1 MEEKKKKGKKKCQNS
16 ISVISFIRPRCW
28 SRIYYE
34 VKEWSRF
41 CSHLHCALS
50 ARLRLFCDTVLNR
63 CQKEGGI
70 KWPYSMKGDIE
81 KQINSRPPEAKEK
94 CCHWCKLSQ
103 VQCASSSIGQMEG
116 VPFSKYKCL
125 SHTHGNIPFLMLY
138 KRIDHE

>member
-1 MEEKKKKGKKKCQNS
+1 
-16 ISVISFIRPRCW
+16 
-28 SRIYYE
+28 
-34 VKEWSRF
+34 
-41 CSHLHCALS
+41 
-50 ARLRLFCDTVLNR
+50 
-63 CQKEGGI
+63 
-70 KWPYSMKGDIE
+70 MKGDIE